1 MSVALSIVF
10 TGLCALA
17 ADGRGPSQMLLVDA
31 NGVVPGMPPHAPA
44 LVVDLRDLAN
54 PDTSAPTRVVLGPAS
69 TGGEASQVGIWDL
82 TGSEVRVRVPGRAP
96 SSPQLYRPADGAS
109 SWPNPPTD
117 VDNPRSWRDVR
128 FVPRMGAL
136 AAEGRI
142 RPSLLAS
149 PDDTPA
155 IFPRGVAAR
164 VLIDGGRVEAG
175 LPSER
180 AYRGQV
186 FEFRGARGEP
196 RLRQAMTD
204 TVHWNVAGQGGP
216 IVVEIIPVAG
226 GPVKRLVFAPSA
238 APRRVFVSN
247 LPADNGA
254 GHAEHAQVVTDTS
267 VMALHFGAYY
277 ELLEHAPADRPIPTL
292 ARVAST
298 RRGATGMARPFICSP
313 VLFDQR

>member
-17 ADGRGPSQMLLVDA
+17 ADGRGPGQMLLVDA
-31 NGVVPGMPPHAPA
+31 NAVVPGMPAHAPA

-69 TGGEASQVGIWDL
+69 TGADATQVGIWDL
-82 TGSEVRVRVPGRAP
+82 TGSEVRVRVPGRDA
-96 SSPQLYRPADGAS
+96 SSPELYRPAAGAS
-109 SWPNPPTD
+109 SWPTPPRD
-117 VDNPRSWRDVR
+117 VDDPRSWRDVR
-128 FVPRMGAL
+128 FVPRMSAL
-136 AAEGRI
+136 AADSRI
-142 RPSLLAS
+142 RPSLVAS

-155 IFPRGVAAR
+155 VFPRGVAGR
-164 VLIDGGRVEAG
+164 VVIDGGRVEGG

-180 AYRGQV
+180 AFRGQV

-204 TVHWNVAGQGGP
+204 TVHWSVAREDGP

-226 GPVKRLVFAPSA
+226 GPVKRLVFGPSA
-238 APRRVFVSN
+238 MPRRVYVSN

-254 GHAEHAQVVTDTS
+254 GHEEHAHVVTDTPAT
-267 VMALHFGAYY
+267 ALHFGAYY
-277 ELLEHAPADRPIPTL
+277 ELLEPAPADRPIPMV
-292 ARVAST
+292 ARVAPT
-298 RRGATGMARPFICSP
+298 RRAAGMVRPLICTP